1 MPLSYP
7 KHSKDDLTLDFTNH
21 ISSHDGR
28 RTFATLAYLN
38 SDLQIRD
45 IMQFFGHKKES
56 TFMKYVQVQRPI
68 DTHKI
73 IDIFGGSLKKVS

>member
-1 MPLSYP
+1 MLLLGILRQSCR
-7 KHSKDDLTLDFTNH
+7 KNT
-21 ISSHDGR
+21 
-28 RTFATLAYLN
+28 YLY

-68 DTHKI
+68 DTNKI
-73 IDIFGGSLKKVS
+73 IDIFGGNLKKVS